1 MTTSK
6 QYNRI
11 KNNEVQYTNEKTRLN
26 EYNKSKY
33 HNNEEYR
40 QRVLL
45 YQRTRR
51 EALKEIKK
59 NLNNIP
65 SINDVN
71 IFVNENPVEV

>member
-6 QYNRI
+6 QYNKL
-11 KNNEVQYTNEKTRLN
+11 KNNEVKYATEKQRLN
-26 EYNKSKY
+26 DYNKSKY

-59 NLNNIP
+59 NLNNQPIDD
-65 SINDVN
+65 INLF
-71 IFVNENPVEV
+71 INENPVEV

>member
-6 QYNRI
+6 QYNKL
-11 KNNEVQYTNEKTRLN
+11 KNNEVKYATEKQRLN
-26 EYNKSKY
+26 DYNKSKY

-59 NLNNIP
+59 NLNNQPIDD
-65 SINDVN
+65 INLF
-71 IFVNENPVEV
+71 INENPVVV